1 MIIANFQESSFHSL
15 KKKGVLELAKK
26 IYNPKTK
33 YIVHHFS
40 PHINDLNF
48 KKIFE
53 KNKIYIKHYHC
64 KAIQPIKFIIS
75 LYMIFKEIKKNKV
88 QLVRCRLPYIGSLLA
103 CIVAKILNIPSV
115 VSLGGNN
122 RLSQELN
129 NTYLYNSKFLSYN
142 IEKIVLNFCDV
153 IITPNYYT
161 KNYVKS
167 IIGEKKSQK
176 CKIIPWINFLPE
188 KKKIEKKSKV
198 DVIMIIGFLN
208 KYKFTHVLFNVIDTL
223 INDKNYKKKILFKFC
238 GDGPLMNKGK
248 KRFKSNVKFLGW
260 RSRTETLQLINSCS
274 MLLIPMSGN
283 VIFEAANFG
292 KPVISSKLE
301 WHSEIIEHKK
311 TGLLVDPHNE
321 KEWIDSIK
329 LFLKKKTLASKMGF
343 ALEKKYKKNYSSNIA
358 IKKEFDLYRKLIDK
372 FK

>member
-1 MIIANFQESSFHSL
+1 
-15 KKKGVLELAKK
+15 
-26 IYNPKTK
+26 
-33 YIVHHFS
+33 
-40 PHINDLNF
+40 
-48 KKIFE
+48 
-53 KNKIYIKHYHC
+53 
-64 KAIQPIKFIIS
+64 
-75 LYMIFKEIKKNKV
+75 MIFKEIKKNKV

-188 KKKIEKKSKV
+188 KKNIKNQNL

-283 VIFEAANFG
+283 VIFVEILANQ
-292 KPVISSKLE
+292 
-301 WHSEIIEHKK
+301 
-311 TGLLVDPHNE
+311 
-321 KEWIDSIK
+321 
-329 LFLKKKTLASKMGF
+329 
-343 ALEKKYKKNYSSNIA
+343 
-358 IKKEFDLYRKLIDK
+358 
-372 FK
+372 